1 MKLTD
6 TKLPS
11 NKKFGFFFSTV
22 FLIVAT
28 YFFFIERQTVASIL
42 FCIALVFVITTVFKA
57 ESLMPLNKLWIKF
70 GILLGMII
78 SPIVL
83 AFIFFG
89 LITPYGIFMRLIGRD
104 ELRLKRKTNKS
115 YWIHRSKR
123 LLETNFKQQ
132 F

>member
-6 TKLPS
+6 IELPS
-11 NKKFGFFFSTV
+11 NKKFGFFFSAV
-22 FLIVAT
+22 FLVVGT
-28 YFFFIERQTVASIL
+28 YFFFIERQTFASIL
-42 FCIALVFVITTVFKA
+42 FGIALVFLITTVFKA
-57 ESLMPLNKLWIKF
+57 ESLMPLNKLWMRF

-123 LLETNFKQQ
+123 FQETNFKQQ

>member
-6 TKLPS
+6 IKLPS
-11 NKKFGFFFSTV
+11 NKKFGFFFSVV
-22 FLIVAT
+22 FLVVAT
-28 YFFFIERQTVASIL
+28 YFFFIERQTAAYIL
-42 FCIALVFVITTVFKA
+42 FGIALVFLIITVFKA
-57 ESLMPLNKLWIKF
+57 ESLMPLNKLWMRF

-104 ELRLKRKTNKS
+104 ELRLKIQTKKS
-115 YWIHRSKR
+115 YWIHRPKR
-123 LLETNFKQQ
+123 FPETNFKQQ